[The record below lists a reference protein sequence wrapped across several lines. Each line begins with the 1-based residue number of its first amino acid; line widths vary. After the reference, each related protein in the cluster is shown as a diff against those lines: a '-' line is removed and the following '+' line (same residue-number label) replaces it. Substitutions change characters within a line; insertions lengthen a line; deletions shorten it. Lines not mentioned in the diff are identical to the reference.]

1 MKAPKLPKTIV
12 RSSSLVTVTLITA
25 LTNFGQASTAPA
37 NVNDGAPNPNSV
49 IIPNAPVPHAHL
61 AELERFNRAFD
72 QSPHSFER
80 DVQILSMTEDAKV
93 ESSLLVKNCRVET
106 LQLNAFD
113 PITSKQGGLRL
124 RLYTPTQTQG
134 ILRQILLMPPTG
146 GENALD
152 LGYADSF
159 CSNGFQ
165 TAILEKWDG
174 DDLKSLN
181 LGMHDV
187 GSIRVVAAMRHAIE
201 FLNPD
206 GRHPLALFG
215 TSVGA
220 ISSALVMGFESRIQ
234 SAILIVGGVGMSEII
249 ANSHEQTLSLLRTQ
263 RMAQFGYPNIATY
276 QQALAGTIEIDPSD
290 QIIETKVKAV
300 QMFIA
305 DQDIT
310 VPTANQIQLRDR
322 LVSAGVAVSE
332 IHYNTNHIGTIK
344 KTFFS
349 LENRRLMLS
358 HLNSTLGAQP

>member
-1 MKAPKLPKTIV
+1 M
-12 RSSSLVTVTLITA
+12 
-25 LTNFGQASTAPA
+25 A
-37 NVNDGAPNPNSV
+37 NVNDGGDAAPNPST
-49 IIPNAPVPHAHL
+49 ISIPNAPVPHAHL
-61 AELERFNRAFD
+61 AELDRFNRAFN
-72 QSPHSFER
+72 QSPHSPER
-80 DVQILSMTEDAKV
+80 DVQILSLTRDVKA
-93 ESSLLVKNCRVET
+93 ESSLFVKNCRVET
-106 LQLNAFD
+106 SQLNAFD
-113 PITSKQGGLRL
+113 PITSVQGNLRL
-124 RLYTPTQTQG
+124 RLYTPTQSQG

-152 LGYADSF
+152 LGYADFF

-174 DDLKSLN
+174 DDFKSLN

-206 GRHPLALFG
+206 GSHPLALFG

-234 SAILIVGGVGMSEII
+234 SAILVVGGIGMSEII
-249 ANSHEQTLSLLRTQ
+249 ASSAEQTLTRLRTE
-263 RMAQFGYPNIATY
+263 RMAQFKYPDIASY
-276 QQALAGTIEIDPSD
+276 QKALANAIEIDPASRLND
-290 QIIETKVKAV
+290 TKVRAV
-300 QMFIA
+300 QMFMA

-322 LVSAGVAVSE
+322 LLAAGVAVQE
-332 IHYNTNHIGTIK
+332 VHYNLNHIGTIK

-349 LENRRLMLS
+349 LENRRLMLN
-358 HLNSTLGAQP
+358 HFNSTLGTRP